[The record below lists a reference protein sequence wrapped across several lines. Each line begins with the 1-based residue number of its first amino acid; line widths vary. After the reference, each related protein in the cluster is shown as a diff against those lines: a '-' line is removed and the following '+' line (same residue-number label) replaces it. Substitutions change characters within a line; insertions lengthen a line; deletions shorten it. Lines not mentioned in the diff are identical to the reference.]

1 MSADALLDKLDGVR
15 QVGAGRWR
23 ARCPA
28 HDGQNRNV
36 LSIGETSDGTTLIK
50 CFHGCTAA
58 EVVAAVG
65 MQLHDLFPPRTDT
78 HSTRG
83 ERRLFPAAD
92 VLRAVEREALIV
104 AVAASRLGN
113 GGELTEEDRKR
124 LLLASSRL
132 TAAVQETGHA

>member
-15 QVGAGRWR
+15 QVGAGRWLAMSG
-23 ARCPA
+23 ARWS
-28 HDGQNRNV
+28 NRKSVDWRN
-36 LSIGETSDGTTLIK
+36 STRTLIE
-50 CFHGCTAA
+50 CFPGCTAA

-65 MQLHDLFPPRTDT
+65 M
-78 HSTRG
+78 HSMICSRRGPTPIPTRG